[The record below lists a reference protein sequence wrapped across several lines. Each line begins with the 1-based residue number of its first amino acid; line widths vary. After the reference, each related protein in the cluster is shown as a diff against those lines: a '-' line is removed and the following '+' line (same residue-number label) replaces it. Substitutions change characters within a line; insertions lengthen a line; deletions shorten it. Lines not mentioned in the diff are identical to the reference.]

1 MEPKGYLSWGMSQP
15 WKFLWVLLVGLWP
28 WAGFAQPTIVLGFG
42 GYDHPMARIAEVILR
57 EAYQSIGYAVD
68 LKAYPPERHLMMGNA
83 GRVEGILFG
92 GENIGEK
99 YPNLAKIPVPLGY
112 DDVVVFTKTVQF
124 SVDGW
129 QSLRPFRIGILIGM
143 PEIAKHT
150 AGMRIQA
157 VPSARQLFLMLDLG
171 RTDLVILPR
180 DFGLMT
186 LRGLGTS
193 SVRILPGTL
202 ARLGLYHYL
211 FRSDPRI
218 QAITT
223 ALGQMERSGRILALD
238 HQQASLPGPPK

>member
-1 MEPKGYLSWGMSQP
+1 
-15 WKFLWVLLVGLWP
+15 
-28 WAGFAQPTIVLGFG
+28 
-42 GYDHPMARIAEVILR
+42 
-57 EAYQSIGYAVD
+57 
-68 LKAYPPERHLMMGNA
+68 
-83 GRVEGILFG
+83 
-92 GENIGEK
+92 
-99 YPNLAKIPVPLGY
+99 
-112 DDVVVFTKTVQF
+112 VVVFTKTVQF